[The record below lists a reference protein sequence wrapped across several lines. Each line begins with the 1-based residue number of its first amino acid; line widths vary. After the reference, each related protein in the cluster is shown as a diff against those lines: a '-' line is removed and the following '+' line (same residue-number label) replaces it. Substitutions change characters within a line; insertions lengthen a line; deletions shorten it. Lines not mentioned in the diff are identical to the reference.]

1 VYDFLCEHIIPGCTH
16 RESGEDSDNVLEKA
30 LEHMREHDED
40 LDDPGEEIRDRVIG
54 EAMIYL
60 PR

>member
-1 VYDFLCEHIIPGCTH
+1 VYEFLCEHIIPRCTH
-16 RESGEDSDNVLEKA
+16 RESGKDRQVVYEKA
-30 LEHMREHDED
+30 LEHMREHHDD
-40 LDDPGEEIRDRVIG
+40 IDDPGEEVRDRVIS